1 MNQCA
6 SVFSTTTRYGSFP
19 ECSLYLVRGPV
30 YENQKLI
37 VSVVSSSCCGCCCS
51 HINSQYIAVRGNRTG
66 SNKSGVEEIPQ
77 VKQRQK
83 QKQTSLCISPSFY
96 IYMFRMFTYNMM
108 VVKQVSLLHR
118 ADRYG
123 IFYNLQRLVVAVQNY
138 RLLIVCTRFFCRIEK
153 VKNKQSSPRYSK
165 CRHLSGRGL

>member
-1 MNQCA
+1 M
-6 SVFSTTTRYGSFP
+6 
-19 ECSLYLVRGPV
+19 
-30 YENQKLI
+30 
-37 VSVVSSSCCGCCCS
+37 SVVSSSCCGCCCS

-165 CRHLSGRGL
+165 CRHLSGRGLQLDTRWWKLDASFPLGTCTIRYNGCSRVCVLR